1 MAKLGRDLSEPV
13 WRSDESLWLCSRV
26 VSSLVHQ
33 VTQPLTVMQGL
44 LEGAM
49 LPGCTVTQNTVLLE
63 SLRLEVD
70 RLSRMV
76 RRIREMAE
84 MESAVEQDLAVPLV
98 QSVKRIVEQLASG
111 KKPQELKVHVDAPHE
126 ILVWSS
132 PRRLEWC
139 LQKLISGA
147 LRRSPKCGKVR
158 ISISSSRVAGILR
171 VSDQGSHI
179 FGRSLN
185 SLPDPLPLCFATPR
199 KSDGDGLE
207 WALAQWMFESSGAS
221 LIVRNRAKHGCVVT
235 VSLPLAVRG
244 DR

>member
-13 WRSDESLWLCSRV
+13 WRSDESRWLCSHL
-26 VSSLVHQ
+26 VSDLVHQ

-49 LPGCTVTQNTVLLE
+49 LPGRTATQYTVLLG

-70 RLSRMV
+70 RLSHMV

-84 MESAVEQDLAVPLV
+84 IESAVEQDLAVPLV
-98 QSVKRIVEQLASG
+98 QLVKRIVGQLASG
-111 KKPQELKVHVDAPHE
+111 AEPQELKVQVDAPQE

-147 LRRSPKCGKVR
+147 LQRSPKCGKVR
-158 ISISSSRVAGILR
+158 ISILSSRVAGILR
-171 VSDQGSHI
+171 VSDQGPHI

-185 SLPDPLPLCFATPR
+185 SLVDPLPLCFATPR
-199 KSDGDGLE
+199 KSVGDGLE
-207 WALAQWMFESSGAS
+207 WAVAQWMFESSGAS
-221 LIVRNRAKHGCVVT
+221 LMVRNRAKHGCVVT
-235 VSLPLAVRG
+235 VSLPLAVWE